1 MQFSSEDEADE
12 IPLSEGD
19 PDAMPDDDSQQAAE
33 AMVQLGNIGYYPP
46 ASGVTN
52 EQGKHYE
59 ICFLHIMPVQ
69 NFTNISRQNVNLNLN
84 TFHPKSVLPVKSLQT
99 GHF

>member
-1 MQFSSEDEADE
+1 MTHPVFKICYHYCASCIKTYTGRNFADLQFSSEDEADD

-19 PDAMPDDDSQQAAE
+19 PDPMPDDDSQQAAE

-52 EQGKHYE
+52 EQGMSKL
-59 ICFLHIMPVQ
+59 LHS
-69 NFTNISRQNVNLNLN
+69 NFHMSPIIVT
-84 TFHPKSVLPVKSLQT
+84 
-99 GHF
+99 

>member
-1 MQFSSEDEADE
+1 MQLFPFNAADLQFSSEEEGDD

-52 EQGKHYE
+52 EQGNHSNQLIHQFFKPLTMTFRFVKY
-59 ICFLHIMPVQ
+59 
-69 NFTNISRQNVNLNLN
+69 ISNQLA
-84 TFHPKSVLPVKSLQT
+84 
-99 GHF
+99 

>member
-1 MQFSSEDEADE
+1 MFPFNAADLQFSSEEEGEDL
-12 IPLSEGD
+12 PLSEGD

-52 EQGKHYE
+52 EQGNHSNQFDSPLSMTSRFVKY
-59 ICFLHIMPVQ
+59 
-69 NFTNISRQNVNLNLN
+69 ISNQL
-84 TFHPKSVLPVKSLQT
+84 K
-99 GHF
+99 

>member
-1 MQFSSEDEADE
+1 MVMRYFKGVILFFNVTDLQFSSEEEGDD

-19 PDAMPDDDSQQAAE
+19 PDQMPDDDSQQAAE

-52 EQGKHYE
+52 EQGSHS
-59 ICFLHIMPVQ
+59 HISWYIKFA
-69 NFTNISRQNVNLNLN
+69 NHCR
-84 TFHPKSVLPVKSLQT
+84 
-99 GHF
+99 